1 MQIVV
6 NGKPREVEPGT
17 TITELLIAL
26 GLGETLV
33 AVERNSAIV
42 PRALHRSTALDD
54 GDRVEVVHFVGGG

>member
-1 MQIVV
+1 V

-33 AVERNSAIV
+33 AVERNAMIV
-42 PRALHRSTALDD
+42 PRAQHRSTELADE
-54 GDRVEVVHFVGGG
+54 DRVEIVHFVGGG